1 VHCDSR
7 LLYDMQILLLT
18 YLLTYLFTWFLG
30 LIRVH
35 IQTVPQS
42 VQPFLCGSRMC
53 PIDTHTCT
61 HARTHAHT
69 HRQTDH
75 GTSVTV
81 GHILMLCTGCD
92 VIIMNASVLCK
103 IDKKSLRCAN
113 NGILFTQNNHYAVI
127 LMYVQISIV
136 FKCFLAK
143 SLRFKLNRYYW
154 NRSHSM

>member
-1 VHCDSR
+1 
-7 LLYDMQILLLT
+7 MQILLLT
-18 YLLTYLFTWFLG
+18 YLLTYL
-30 LIRVH
+30 LIYMVSWAHPSPHPNRTS
-35 IQTVPQS
+35 I
-42 VQPFLCGSRMC
+42 GSAVSLRLTNVSNRY
-53 PIDTHTCT
+53 THV
-61 HARTHAHT
+61 HARAHACTHT

-154 NRSHSM
+154 NSSHSM